1 MTWTSIIAIYL
12 LFWVMTAFV
21 ILPIGVRTHDE
32 LGLPKTPGQADSA
45 PGNFQPRK
53 ILRERHCCRQPCLLY
68 IMLITALTG
77 SIATVLTDCLTRQS
91 KAKAYLRSRSMA
103 CANAT

>member
-32 LGLPKTPGQADSA
+32 LGLPKVPGQADSA
-45 PGNFQPRK
+45 PGNFQHRII
-53 ILRERHCCRQPCLLY
+53 ILRTTLLSAALFALYYANYVYGWVDRHSFDW
-68 IMLITALTG
+68 LINRPA
-77 SIATVLTDCLTRQS
+77 
-91 KAKAYLRSRSMA
+91 
-103 CANAT
+103 

>member
-32 LGLPKTPGQADSA
+32 LGLPKIPGQADSA
-45 PGNFQPRK
+45 PGNFQPRT
-53 ILRERHCCRQPCLLY
+53 ILLRTTMLSAALFALY
-68 IMLITALTG
+68 
-77 SIATVLTDCLTRQS
+77 
-91 KAKAYLRSRSMA
+91 Y
-103 CANAT
+103 ANYSYGWINRDSFDGLFNPPV

>member
-1 MTWTSIIAIYL
+1 MTWTSIIAIYV

-32 LGLPKTPGQADSA
+32 LGLPKIPGQADSA

-53 ILRERHCCRQPCLLY
+53 ILLRTTLLSAALFALYYANYTNGWITRHTFDGLFTPP
-68 IMLITALTG
+68 
-77 SIATVLTDCLTRQS
+77 V
-91 KAKAYLRSRSMA
+91 
-103 CANAT
+103 

>member
-32 LGLPKTPGQADSA
+32 LGLPKVPGQADSA
-45 PGNFQPRK
+45 PGNFQPRII
-53 ILRERHCCRQPCLLY
+53 ILRTTLLSAALFALY
-68 IMLITALTG
+68 YANYVYGWVDRRSFDWLINRPA
-77 SIATVLTDCLTRQS
+77 
-91 KAKAYLRSRSMA
+91 
-103 CANAT
+103 